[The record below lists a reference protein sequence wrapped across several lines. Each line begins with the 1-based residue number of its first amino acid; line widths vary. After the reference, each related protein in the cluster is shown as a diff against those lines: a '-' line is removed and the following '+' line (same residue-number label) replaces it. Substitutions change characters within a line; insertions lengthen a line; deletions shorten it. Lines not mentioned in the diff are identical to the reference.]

1 MPSKP
6 PEEQLLVAERVLRR
20 KLSVRG
26 TERLVA
32 RQLGIG
38 RPKRKKPAGG
48 AVPSS
53 AAIADLQDRLQKH
66 LGTHVTIHQGEKSGH
81 IEIEY
86 YGNED
91 LQRIITA
98 LGLTTAAD

>member
-1 MPSKP
+1 M
-6 PEEQLLVAERVLRR
+6 AERVLRR

-38 RPKRKKPAGG
+38 RPKRKQRAGG

-53 AAIADLQDRLQKH
+53 AAMEDLQDRLQKH
-66 LGTHVTIHQGEKSGH
+66 LGTHVTIHHGEKSGR

-91 LQRIITA
+91 LQRIVA
-98 LGLTTAAD
+98 GLGVTSGES